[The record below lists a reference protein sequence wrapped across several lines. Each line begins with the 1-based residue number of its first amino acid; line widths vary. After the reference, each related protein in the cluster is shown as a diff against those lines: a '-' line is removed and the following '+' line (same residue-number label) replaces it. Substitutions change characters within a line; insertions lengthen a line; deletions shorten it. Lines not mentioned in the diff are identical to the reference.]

1 MLQPKKKIVQKKTPE
16 QLNAEAYEKSL
27 KQAKKELAEEYVK
40 KNMEEV
46 NDSFLWNLPG
56 NVYAG
61 IPKYGINLAK
71 GAFGKIKYQV
81 KMLGLAQ
88 TDNLVTEGAEI
99 MKEKIEKKP
108 VTSYAMGGELTRINE
123 GGSHSQNP
131 NGGVP
136 MGGNNTVEEGETIKN
151 DFVYSNRIK
160 LTPEI
165 IRQYNLPKTLNNKT
179 VAEATKIID
188 SKFKDRSDK
197 ISMSTKDNM
206 LSKIAE
212 AQEAMKPAEP
222 LVNPEQ
228 NQMFLG
234 GDLEVEGENSVPGL
248 QQGLGALTS
257 LASGDKEGVVSGGA
271 SMAGSLAGTA
281 IGGPIG
287 GMIGGTLGGIAG
299 DLINGASQR
308 KKARQLNNKNHIINS
323 SNFSNDFAMGGK
335 MYANK
340 GPIVP
345 DYIKKNALDFQK
357 FALTKDK
364 NALPKFGADGSW
376 GNESNKAYSK
386 YGNDY
391 KNFLSNSINSND
403 IENLKTLNTPS
414 TQFGTYDK
422 LSQEAQNGLNITE
435 GINPQI
441 NNFNQ
446 TEADKIYKNS
456 KSDILPK
463 ADLTKLGNT
472 LGQAARYAPIAT
484 NAYQLSQLKKPGYSR
499 LDRLDQRFNPEYVD
513 ERSLQN
519 IVSNETNNSINA
531 LSGATNGSMGALRSN
546 ILGAGINRTKAMS
559 DAYMNAEAQ
568 NRATNVQAQQF
579 NAGVNQANIAQS
591 NAELDINDRN
601 QAAYRNEKSKF
612 ISGIGE
618 GVGDIGKEETFK
630 RIAKNTYGYKW
641 DGSYWI
647 KPDGTKSTDEEVKKE
662 IESGQKKLGGVLF
675 NKNKIK

>member
-1 MLQPKKKIVQKKTPE
+1 
-16 QLNAEAYEKSL
+16 
-27 KQAKKELAEEYVK
+27 
-40 KNMEEV
+40 
-46 NDSFLWNLPG
+46 
-56 NVYAG
+56 
-61 IPKYGINLAK
+61 
-71 GAFGKIKYQV
+71 
-81 KMLGLAQ
+81 
-88 TDNLVTEGAEI
+88 
-99 MKEKIEKKP
+99 
-108 VTSYAMGGELTRINE
+108 
-123 GGSHSQNP
+123 
-131 NGGVP
+131 
-136 MGGNNTVEEGETIKN
+136 
-151 DFVYSNRIK
+151 
-160 LTPEI
+160 
-165 IRQYNLPKTLNNKT
+165 
-179 VAEATKIID
+179 
-188 SKFKDRSDK
+188 
-197 ISMSTKDNM
+197 
-206 LSKIAE
+206 
-212 AQEAMKPAEP
+212 
-222 LVNPEQ
+222 
-228 NQMFLG
+228 
-234 GDLEVEGENSVPGL
+234 
-248 QQGLGALTS
+248 
-257 LASGDKEGVVSGGA
+257 
-271 SMAGSLAGTA
+271 
-281 IGGPIG
+281 
-287 GMIGGTLGGIAG
+287 
-299 DLINGASQR
+299 
-308 KKARQLNNKNHIINS
+308 
-323 SNFSNDFAMGGK
+323 MGGK

-422 LSQEAQNGLNITE
+422 LPQEVQNGLNITE

-456 KSDILPK
+456 KSEPK

-630 RIAKNTYGYKW
+630 RIAKTTTGYNWLGQYQKQNPNATPEEIEIAAKKAGILT
-641 DGSYWI
+641 DE
-647 KPDGTKSTDEEVKKE
+647 TKSNA
-662 IESGQKKLGGVLF
+662 LGGVLF
-675 NKNKIK
+675 NKNKRK